1 MGSVLSETTRALSAG
16 LGKEIE
22 GKARR
27 SQLLRPARVFPFRLS
42 AGRPARMCDRQRQ
55 RKFQS
60 LCANPTYLSIVLL
73 ELHVSHMLPAKRR
86 LTTICLSR
94 RIGTSRYLDHA
105 TCSHRRRNEIECE
118 GAVATVDFRSR
129 ALPPP
134 PRIPRTHDVT
144 GMPARAQPA
153 FKLNRGAWKTRLNPG
168 WLALFLLADGY
179 LSFPSNFRGSSHS
192 AAAAT
197 YSENASPADP
207 SRSNAIPRS
216 RPALCFEVVVVLS
229 R

>member
-1 MGSVLSETTRALSAG
+1 MTFPAAGPNRWGVCSETTRALSAG

-27 SQLLRPARVFPFRLS
+27 SQLLRPARVFPSRLS

-153 FKLNRGAWKTRLNPG
+153 FKPNRGAWKNKIEPG
-168 WLALFLLADGY
+168 LASSLFACRW
-179 LSFPSNFRGSSHS
+179 LSFFPIQF
-192 AAAAT
+192 
-197 YSENASPADP
+197 
-207 SRSNAIPRS
+207 SRFQPLSCRCHLLGERVS
-216 RPALCFEVVVVLS
+216 R
-229 R
+229 